1 MFKMIFI
8 YFLLVHILGDYYFQ
22 TERLA
27 EEKNQSFHK
36 QIVHGLIYAVIN
48 FIMIIPVFN
57 IGFFLAALFLSAG
70 HLLID
75 YAKYYYIRQKYKR
88 PFPTEI
94 QRSIYI
100 LDQLLHILCIFIAAY
115 ILTLH
120 NIDFSVSH
128 GSINFFSIIGISPL
142 SLISWITILLLIWK
156 PSNITIKQLL
166 CLYKPRESEIT
177 KVEEGLKDV
186 EENSKTTGGFIGFL
200 ERLMILILLS
210 ISQYS
215 AIGLV
220 LTAKSIARYNK
231 ITESK
236 EFAEYYLL
244 GTLLSTVIVI
254 GAYRLIF

>member
-1 MFKMIFI
+1 MEF
-8 YFLLVHILGDYYFQ
+8 
-22 TERLA
+22 
-27 EEKNQSFHK
+27 
-36 QIVHGLIYAVIN
+36 
-48 FIMIIPVFN
+48 
-57 IGFFLAALFLSAG
+57 
-70 HLLID
+70 
-75 YAKYYYIRQKYKR
+75 
-88 PFPTEI
+88 
-94 QRSIYI
+94 
-100 LDQLLHILCIFIAAY
+100 
-115 ILTLH
+115 
-120 NIDFSVSH
+120 FSVT
-128 GSINFFSIIGISPL
+128 GISPL

-166 CLYKPRESEIT
+166 CLYKPRETEIT
-177 KVEEGLKDV
+177 KVEEGLKEV
-186 EENSKTTGGFIGFL
+186 EESSKTTGGFIGFL

-254 GAYRLIF
+254 GAYLLIF